1 MTEALTRHAAD
12 PVRFPFAEPPEHGA
26 ALEVAEGVLWLRLP
40 LPFRLDHLNA
50 YALDDG
56 DGWTLVDTGLDTET
70 TRTAWDRLLAGP
82 LAGKPVHRVILTH
95 YHPDHVGLAGWF
107 QSRGAELWATRTTWL
122 YARMLVLDA
131 QDRPPPESL
140 AFWRGAGMDP
150 AMLAERTDT
159 RPFSFAD
166 VVAPMPPASAPLA
179 RAT

>member
-70 TRTAWDRLLAGP
+70 TRAAWDRLLSGP
-82 LAGKPVHRVILTH
+82 LAGKPVRRVILTH

-107 QSRGAELWATRTTWL
+107 QSRGA
-122 YARMLVLDA
+122 
-131 QDRPPPESL
+131 
-140 AFWRGAGMDP
+140 
-150 AMLAERTDT
+150 
-159 RPFSFAD
+159 
-166 VVAPMPPASAPLA
+166 
-179 RAT
+179 